1 MSDSPESSKGSS
13 LLNQRETLEAE
24 ARAIIAPI
32 LRNHGWYITE
42 VEGRRLEAVL
52 DSLAAVTDSENPVV
66 TTTMVLLDKLI
77 GRIQSAQIDNLI
89 EADQVVSQLRAIAA
103 LAAAPDARLAEAL
116 RELELARG
124 RLALLGAHDFTG
136 RLDRAC
142 EECGKPDR
150 HPLHSAA
157 YVARAAAREGTT

>member
-103 LAAAPDARLAEAL
+103 LAVPSSEPAKEQA
-116 RELELARG
+116 
-124 RLALLGAHDFTG
+124 
-136 RLDRAC
+136 
-142 EECGKPDR
+142 
-150 HPLHSAA
+150 
-157 YVARAAAREGTT
+157 